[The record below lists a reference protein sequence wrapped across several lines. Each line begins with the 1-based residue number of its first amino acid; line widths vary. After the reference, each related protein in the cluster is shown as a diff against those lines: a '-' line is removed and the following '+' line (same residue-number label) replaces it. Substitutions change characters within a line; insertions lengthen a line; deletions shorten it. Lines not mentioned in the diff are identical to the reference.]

1 MRRLD
6 GAAAAAGYYSLA
18 LSVAF
23 AAVPFGSI
31 DAASAGTLGLLLS
44 ISLLTSLAI
53 PPPNRAT
60 SRLIGIVFLLC
71 ASLIAWT
78 LFQVVE
84 NPTGFSFSDL
94 WTASADAQG
103 RTDGPPLSPGRT
115 QPLYALGYILLPLVT
130 FIAAASFI
138 RDAASFARSAHVVL
152 SVSAAVTVAAL
163 LQHALFPASLL
174 LEEKRHYLSAF
185 TGTFVNPNTAATYFG
200 VLLVLTLALMS
211 RPWGTFGPLT
221 FLRTGRRLT
230 PGDRE
235 QARMLLS
242 YAALALIFSVALLL
256 TKSRAGIFASAAGI
270 AMLAA
275 GQTFLALRRTR
286 SFVVASAG
294 SFLAIAGIGAIFSL
308 LGARWMSRIES
319 EGLVDEQRL
328 CTYGSTWQAIKEHFF
343 WGTGGGTFQD
353 VFPAYRS
360 QSCGIEGYW
369 EMAHSVPLE
378 GWLAFGVAFLVLAVV
393 AYGTLI
399 STFIRGLKERRR
411 YRYVPLAS
419 LAILLLITLHS
430 MVDFSLQIPAVAL
443 LVGWA
448 LGAGAAISL
457 GRPTEPPAVGF
468 KA

>member
-1 MRRLD
+1 M
-6 GAAAAAGYYSLA
+6 
-18 LSVAF
+18 
-23 AAVPFGSI
+23 
-31 DAASAGTLGLLLS
+31 
-44 ISLLTSLAI
+44 
-53 PPPNRAT
+53 
-60 SRLIGIVFLLC
+60 
-71 ASLIAWT
+71 
-78 LFQVVE
+78 
-84 NPTGFSFSDL
+84 
-94 WTASADAQG
+94 
-103 RTDGPPLSPGRT
+103 
-115 QPLYALGYILLPLVT
+115 
-130 FIAAASFI
+130 
-138 RDAASFARSAHVVL
+138 
-152 SVSAAVTVAAL
+152 
-163 LQHALFPASLL
+163 ALFPDTLL
-174 LEEKRHYLSAF
+174 LEEKRHYLAAF

-211 RPWGTFGPLT
+211 RPWSTLGPLT
-221 FLRTGRRLT
+221 FLRTGPPSHSRRPRADADASL
-230 PGDRE
+230 
-235 QARMLLS
+235 
-242 YAALALIFSVALLL
+242 YAALALVFGVALFL
-256 TKSRAGIFASAAGI
+256 TKSRAGIFASAAAI
-270 AMLAA
+270 AVLAA

-319 EGLVDEQRL
+319 EGFVDEQRL
-328 CTYGSTWQAIKEHFF
+328 CTYGSTWQAIKEHLF

-399 STFIRGLKERRR
+399 STFVRGLKERRR

-419 LAILLLITLHS
+419 LAILLLVTLHS